1 MPLVFPPLYVI
12 MDAALCGP
20 NLRILARELAQAGV
34 KLIQYRDKTGS
45 AKQAL
50 AACRAL
56 VEELAGDGVRLIVN
70 DRVDLAL
77 MSGAAGVHVG
87 QEDLPVEAVRRICG
101 ASFWVGLSTH
111 NLAQLAAADRQPV
124 DYLAFGPIFPT
135 TTKQTADPPVGVEGL
150 ARARAQTRWPLAAL
164 RSKQLPASGRPVPM
178 RWPSPPIFC
187 GLPILPPGRAP
198 TSNGRRNG
206 SSSAARSRGRQAE
219 TGRVSMRWRTTEEAE
234 ACRTSCSHLN
244 PSRRFWKKPM
254 PPRAASNGR
263 SGRST

>member
-77 MSGAAGVHVG
+77 MSGASGVHVG

-150 ARARAQTRWPLAAL
+150 ARARAQTRRPLVAIGGITLETAPSLWQAGADAVAVAADIL
-164 RSKQLPASGRPVPM
+164 RAPDPAARARAYLERAAQWQLQRGSQPE
-178 RWPSPPIFC
+178 
-187 GLPILPPGRAP
+187 PPG
-198 TSNGRRNG
+198 
-206 SSSAARSRGRQAE
+206 
-219 TGRVSMRWRTTEEAE
+219 
-234 ACRTSCSHLN
+234 
-244 PSRRFWKKPM
+244 
-254 PPRAASNGR
+254 
-263 SGRST
+263 